1 MEMEGKMSSNPEE
14 LYNMACTL
22 IETGM
27 ALKEAAKS
35 MGYEEPESEGEES
48 EYEDE
53 GEGEGE
59 EEGEEES
66 DLNGMKREMDM
77 KRKMERKMDFKKGK
91 SVYMDPPGEG
101 EMTDGEMEEEDSS
114 PISPLKKNLIIV
126 KLKKKFGK
134 K

>member
-35 MGYEEPESEGEES
+35 MGYEEPESEEETP
-48 EYEDE
+48 EHEAEAGDYEEDAAE
-53 GEGEGE
+53 G
-59 EEGEEES
+59 ES

-91 SVYMDPPGEG
+91 SVYMNPPGEG